1 MMTPDLPGS
10 QIILIILW
18 LAYFTIHSILA
29 SASFKQFVSMRLPG
43 LVPAYRLIFNILAT
57 ILLLPPLYLIV
68 MYPGELLWQWS
79 GGWQY
84 LAYFLAAAALA
95 GFFWTLRYYDSS
107 EFLGTR
113 QIQDNRKD
121 LFGQEQLQLS
131 PMHRYVRHPW
141 YALALVILWTR
152 DMHESLLISAVLITL
167 YLFLGSYLEERKLI
181 ASHGDQYIR
190 YRQHVAGLI
199 PLPWRV
205 LSKHEAEALMQSK
218 ENK

>member
-1 MMTPDLPGS
+1 MMTLDLPGS

-29 SASFKQFVSMRLPG
+29 SVSFKEFVARRLPG
-43 LVPAYRLIFNILAT
+43 LIPAYRLIFNILAS
-57 ILLLPPLYLIV
+57 ILLLPPLYLIAR
-68 MYPGELLWQWS
+68 YPGEMVWQWS

-84 LAYFLAAAALA
+84 LSYFFAAAAMA

-113 QIQDNRKD
+113 QIKDNRTEI
-121 LFGQEQLQLS
+121 LGQEQLQLS

-141 YALALVILWTR
+141 YALALVMLWTR
-152 DMHESLLISAVLITL
+152 DMHEALLISAILITL

-181 ASHGDQYIR
+181 ACHGDQYSQ
-190 YRQHVAGLI
+190 YRQRVAGLI

-205 LSKHEAEALMQSK
+205 LSKHDAEELMRSREK
-218 ENK
+218 K